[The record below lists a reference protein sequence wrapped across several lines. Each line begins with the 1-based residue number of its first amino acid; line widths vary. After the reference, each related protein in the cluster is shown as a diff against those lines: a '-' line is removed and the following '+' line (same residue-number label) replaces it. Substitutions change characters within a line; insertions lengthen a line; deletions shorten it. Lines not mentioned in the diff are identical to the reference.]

1 MMKKT
6 HLPNTVIGK
15 VLEPKMQDL
24 IIKVTERNPRD
35 VKRFINSIVISHEIY
50 GHDVNVKD
58 LSFEEAFD
66 IIDKWLCKCND
77 IEKLDFDTET
87 KVNDYLKSAVGL
99 DWWQV

>member
-24 IIKVTERNPRD
+24 IIKATERNPRD

-50 GHDVNVKD
+50 GY
-58 LSFEEAFD
+58 E
-66 IIDKWLCKCND
+66 IDE
-77 IEKLDFDTET
+77 IEKIYILSVFME
-87 KVNDYLKSAVGL
+87 KNKFIILKFLLRVTSRKL
-99 DWWQV
+99 